1 MGQGFDFFQNHLI
14 PLCYFGF
21 SAIKE
26 CCSQPNAVLSWG
38 SGMPCRIRV
47 SAPCVLYSLLLVM
60 AFLPSAAAAAL
71 GGWLCREQLTLTL
84 NSFQEHFP
92 RHLFSFGITLIWP
105 FVSTVT
111 SVQSYWFRRFFS
123 SDVLRSIFNWKHSPR
138 CNPSR
143 LVFPTN
149 FPGSIFWWAPLLM
162 QMLVNVESQ
171 HHWNILC
178 FDSVQRELLLQLGV
192 QPPLGILSMTGLPT
206 LHLSNNHKW
215 MMP

>member
-26 CCSQPNAVLSWG
+26 CCPQPNAVLSWG

-60 AFLPSAAAAAL
+60 AFLLSAAAAL

-111 SVQSYWFRRFFS
+111 SVQSYWFRRFFP
-123 SDVLRSIFNWKHSPR
+123 LRYWGLFLTENILHGATPLGWCFPRIFQAVFFDGPR
-138 CNPSR
+138 C
-143 LVFPTN
+143 
-149 FPGSIFWWAPLLM
+149 WCKCWLM
-162 QMLVNVESQ
+162 
-171 HHWNILC
+171 
-178 FDSVQRELLLQLGV
+178 
-192 QPPLGILSMTGLPT
+192 
-206 LHLSNNHKW
+206 
-215 MMP
+215 